1 MKMEKKKKKEEED
14 DDEMD
19 WIENGNGFISAYVM
33 DEI

>member
-1 MKMEKKKKKEEED
+1 MKKKEEED

-19 WIENGNGFISAYVM
+19 WIVNGNGFISAYIM